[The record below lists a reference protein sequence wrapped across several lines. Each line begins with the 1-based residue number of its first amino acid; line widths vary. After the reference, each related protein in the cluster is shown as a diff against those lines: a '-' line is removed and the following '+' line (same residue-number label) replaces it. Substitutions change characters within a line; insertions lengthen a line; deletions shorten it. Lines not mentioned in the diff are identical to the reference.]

1 MNQDLLLWV
10 MTVFVF
16 ISAVALCVQAGLLF
30 GIYRTAKSLQE
41 QTASLMP
48 QAKKILAIAESTLE
62 DSRKHIV
69 DISARASE
77 MSAKANDIMDSAKSQ
92 LAKIDTLVTDATARA
107 RNQLDRAELVVE
119 DTVSRVH
126 EAVAAVHHGVL
137 TPLRQINGLAAGLR
151 TAVTVFLTGGRP
163 NVAEATHQDE
173 MFI

>member
-10 MTVFVF
+10 MTVFVI
-16 ISAVALCVQAGLLF
+16 ISAVALCVQLGLLF

-41 QTASLMP
+41 QTATVMP
-48 QAKKILAIAESTLE
+48 QARKILAIAEATLDE
-62 DSRKHIV
+62 SRKHIV

-77 MSAKANDIMDSAKSQ
+77 ISARASELMDSAKGQ
-92 LAKIDTLVTDATARA
+92 LAKIDALVTDATARA
-107 RNQLDRAELVVE
+107 RTQLDRAELVVE
-119 DTVSRVH
+119 DTVTRVH

-137 TPLRQINGLAAGLR
+137 APLRQINGLAAGLR

>member
-30 GIYRTAKSLQE
+30 GIYRAAKSLQE
-41 QTASLMP
+41 QTAMVMP

-62 DSRKHIV
+62 ESRKHIV

-77 MSAKANDIMDSAKSQ
+77 VSAKASEMMDSAKSQ
-92 LAKIDTLVTDATARA
+92 LAKIDSLVTDATARA
-107 RNQLDRAELVVE
+107 RNQFDRAELVVE
-119 DTVSRVH
+119 DTVTRVH
-126 EAVAAVHHGVL
+126 EAVGAVHSGVL
-137 TPLRQINGLAAGLR
+137 APIRQINGLAAGLR

-163 NVAEATHQDE
+163 NVAEATHEDE